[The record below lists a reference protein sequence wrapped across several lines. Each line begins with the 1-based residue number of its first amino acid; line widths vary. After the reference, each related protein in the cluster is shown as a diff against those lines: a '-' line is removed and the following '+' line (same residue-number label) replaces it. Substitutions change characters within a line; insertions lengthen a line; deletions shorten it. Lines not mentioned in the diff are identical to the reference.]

1 MHRSRVLTVWQA
13 LGTTAAALV
22 TSAALALP
30 AAALPAAA
38 GTSSPAPRT
47 ARPAA
52 TGNFTTWPQAETAA
66 GFPLRRPARLHG
78 LHRAGP
84 ITVRRCET
92 RGQHH
97 KRVASAVY
105 GTPFSSL
112 LSISENNS
120 GAPCAPVS
128 GPFLRDV
135 RIHGVTGKLY
145 GACLVSCRQAGVLQ
159 LIWIRRGTFYQAN
172 SVNEPQ
178 HVLLNFARHLHPVA

>member
-1 MHRSRVLTVWQA
+1 MHRSRVLTVWPA

-30 AAALPAAA
+30 ASA
-38 GTSSPAPRT
+38 GTSGPAPRT

-52 TGNFTTWPQAETAA
+52 AGNFTTWPRAETAA
-66 GFPLRRPARLHG
+66 GFPLHRPTRLHG

-84 ITVRRCET
+84 VNVRRCET
-92 RGQHH
+92 RGQHR

-105 GTPFSSL
+105 GTPFSAL

-128 GPFLRDV
+128 GLFLRNV

-145 GACLVSCRQAGVLQ
+145 GACLVSCAQDGVLE

-172 SVNEPQ
+172 SVSEPK
-178 HVLLNFARHLHPVA
+178 HVLINFARHLHPVR